1 MTKMSHLEK
10 FINMCVYNI
19 YRMATYIGSKRVSS
33 KDDVKKLSRSE
44 RNILAR
50 SPEGRK
56 IMAGDSGS
64 DSSSKSKQQYKP
76 STEKTLSQLQSGEI
90 KTSGDAYVVGGEVAA
105 SQKTAELVAAYK
117 TQQRQEFRDKQL
129 KKQTDYNVAYAQY
142 QIKQSQPY
150 AENYA
155 QARMVKV
162 EKQKGS
168 LVPIHTI
175 DPITGG
181 IVPGFGYQTVVPVSY
196 MRPDTQTRMYG
207 SKWDKANLKV
217 SEKYIKNPVSKVY
230 SGVVKPTAGKYID
243 WATSPHKSPEFRNT
257 EYSTTLKQGAS
268 ASSIY
273 FKNMFNK
280 NVYEKTYGV
289 GGTREPK
296 TVGQKASVMFGGA
309 VIGATRYPI
318 DKPVSFVGAMGL
330 GGATAVGGG
339 LIAGIGSKSAKV
351 VKVASYGMGTVYGG
365 FKLGQ
370 TVLEPS
376 WAGKGMIVGETAG
389 ELAAFSG
396 GSQLGGRAL
405 QTGKR
410 YYYKN
415 IAKTELT
422 GKTTQYYTKQD
433 TSVKTLTAKQTQT
446 ISKTKPTVTVTEV
459 SGIKQGKPFKMV
471 SVQTKPGSFQDVYV
485 SGRWGGNTFTGK
497 ISGGK
502 TTPVQSQFKYFS
514 PKGKFIGSSGGT
526 VPPRYLNLK
535 ETGSISSKHSFK
547 SPKGNYRATTE
558 TFHTEYS
565 GMKQTKPSF
574 FSRTVET
581 FKGFTNQKVN
591 TVYESSPTARHIL
604 HKWQSYGDRFYNLPA
619 TGSRS
624 TKIKF
629 GDKLSSPAD
638 ITIKKNVGGLVVD
651 GKPTTKYS
659 FMVQRGGELSIT
671 SRIQSTSGGQYS
683 YSKGLD
689 KAFLRN
695 KLAAFLVSPVS
706 GIVSPSGITRGVT
719 TPSTMTKQ
727 ASFKPP
733 KSQFRIEGFSIHKVV
748 GLSTKPV
755 STFAP
760 VSIFS
765 RTKTRTPILTTR
777 TRVNEIVSTTPIT
790 SSSQVYTPISETK
803 PITISKPKPITTTKA
818 ITVTKTITTPTTQF
832 YPTSYNFITTPITP
846 VPPPPPPPPG
856 GLGFWWPSGVGG
868 SRTIIKRKSMK
879 QPKAYTP
886 SGFSAAFGIKGK
898 SSKIGVLSGLGI
910 RPIKIK

>member
-1 MTKMSHLEK
+1 
-10 FINMCVYNI
+10 
-19 YRMATYIGSKRVSS
+19 MATYIGSKRISS

-44 RNILAR
+44 KRILAR
-50 SPEGRK
+50 SPSGRK
-56 IMAGDSGS
+56 IMAGDPGS
-64 DSSSKSKQQYKP
+64 DSSSKSGSQSKQRYKP
-76 STEKTLSQLQSGEI
+76 STESTLEKLQSGEI
-90 KTSGDAYVVGGEVAA
+90 KTSGDAYVVGGQVAA

-117 TQQRQEFRDKQL
+117 TQQRREFEEK
-129 KKQTDYNVAYAQY
+129 KITKQTKTTAEYI
-142 QIKQSQPY
+142 IKQTRPY
-150 AENYA
+150 APNYA
-155 QARMVKV
+155 QARMVKPP
-162 EKQKGS
+162 ESGS
-168 LVPIHTI
+168 SYHKPDKPTGQAVPTYSHDRLTSTLVPA
-175 DPITGG
+175 
-181 IVPGFGYQTVVPVSY
+181 VGYQSVVPVSY
-196 MRPDTQTRMYG
+196 MRSDTQTRVYG

-217 SEKYIKNPVSKVY
+217 SETLIKNPVSKVY
-230 SGVVKPTAGKYID
+230 GGVVKPTAGKYID
-243 WATSPHKSPEFRNT
+243 WATSPHKSPDFRNT

-280 NVYEKTYGV
+280 GVYEKTYGV

-318 DKPVSFVGAMGL
+318 DKPVSFAGAMGL

-339 LIAGIGSKSAKV
+339 LITGIGSKSATV

-376 WAGKGMIVGETAG
+376 WAGKGMIVGETVG

-410 YYYKN
+410 YYYK
-415 IAKTELT
+415 KFGTKLT
-422 GKTTQYYTKQD
+422 GSSEQFYTKQD
-433 TSVKTLTAKQTQT
+433 LKVRKLTAKQTQT
-446 ISKTKPTVTVTEV
+446 VSQTKPTGTKYTVE
-459 SGIKQGKPFKMV
+459 GIKDGKPFKMV
-471 SVQTKPGSFQDVYV
+471 SVQNKPGSFQDVYV
-485 SGRWGGNTFTGK
+485 SGKWGSNTFTGK
-497 ISGGK
+497 IYGGK

-514 PKGKFIGSSGGT
+514 AKGDYLGSVKGN
-526 VPPRYLNLK
+526 VPPRYLNIK
-535 ETGSISSKHSFK
+535 EVGSVSSKPGFK
-547 SPKGNYRATTE
+547 SPKGNYRATAE

-638 ITIKKNVGGLVVD
+638 ITIKKNVGGMVVD

-671 SRIQSTSGGQYS
+671 SRIQTTSGGQYS

-689 KAFLRN
+689 KVFLRN

-706 GIVSPSGITRGVT
+706 GIVSPSGVTRGVT

-748 GLSTKPV
+748 GITTKPI
-755 STFAP
+755 TTLAP

-803 PITISKPKPITTTKA
+803 PISITKTQPITKTKA

-832 YPTSYNFITTPITP
+832 YPTSYNFITTPIP
-846 VPPPPPPPPG
+846 PIPPPPPPPPG

-868 SRTIIKRKSMK
+868 SRTIIKRKSLK

-910 RPIKIK
+910 RPIKV